1 MKTTLL
7 FVLSFAAFASSLSS
21 QVLGARAFSAG
32 GNKAAATAPA
42 PATARAGDAGTVLST
57 TPVTVTRRFM
67 EWDGFPITKLVL
79 TFDRNAAIEI
89 GQPRLADWQRRDRA
103 PFALGFVH
111 PLAPEAC
118 LGISYF
124 SGRAASN
131 LLAGTAWS
139 SAPSSLPRNPKGVSR
154 VLVNDDSAVNTNML
168 RPLGWRTRVFERE
181 ITSSEPDTPPQR
193 QVLVAIGDDTQAY
206 LFTLEGNS
214 SHVAQLKDAF
224 ERTVTGFEIVH

>member
-1 MKTTLL
+1 MKNSLLLLLTSATL
-7 FVLSFAAFASSLSS
+7 ASSLSS

-32 GNKAAATAPA
+32 DNKVAANATTPA
-42 PATARAGDAGTVLST
+42 RSAEPGQVLSPT
-57 TPVTVTRRFM
+57 AVTVTRRFM

-79 TFDRNAAIEI
+79 TFDRNAVIEI
-89 GQPRLADWQRRDRA
+89 SQPRLADWQRRDRA

-111 PLAPEAC
+111 PLASEAR
-118 LGISYF
+118 LGINHF

-131 LLAGTAWS
+131 LLAGTAWA
-139 SAPSSLPRNPKGVSR
+139 SAPSSLTRSPKDVSR

-181 ITSSEPDTPPQR
+181 ITSSEPGTPPQR

-206 LFTLEGNS
+206 LFTLEGNAS
-214 SHVAQLKDAF
+214 QVVQLKDAF
-224 ERTVTGFEIVH
+224 ERTVTGFELVN